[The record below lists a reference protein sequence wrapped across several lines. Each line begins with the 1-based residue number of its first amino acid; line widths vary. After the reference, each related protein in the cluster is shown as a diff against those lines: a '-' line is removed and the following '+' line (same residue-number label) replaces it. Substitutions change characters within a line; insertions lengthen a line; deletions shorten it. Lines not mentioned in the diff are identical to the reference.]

1 MATYS
6 SFKKIDTDAIVSA
19 TVASADIAA
28 NTITAT
34 NITDANVPAAAFSGT
49 VTSAKIASTIDLSG
63 KTVTYRAIVNGDISA
78 TAAIAGAKLA
88 SGAATNNLGFTP
100 INRAGDTL
108 TGQLLVP
115 SGSVAA
121 PSIVSSGDTASGI
134 NITSNNVNIVAG
146 GVSGIN
152 VNSSGFATRPNNPAF
167 LSWANAGWLYG
178 GSYGGTGEYECGS
191 IMGWSNAFQTGGT
204 NFANA
209 NGRFTAP
216 VAGYYH
222 FSTWWYLLN
231 DANTPPGYIHPFFR
245 KNNSRGWTSGGRS
258 PYLMAMHQNTNQ
270 YDDGYSH
277 TAVIDM
283 NAGDYVSIGIVWH
296 NTSASRHHA
305 AHQYFSGALIG

>member
-19 TVASADIAA
+19 TIASTDIAA
-28 NTITAT
+28 DTISAT
-34 NITDANVPAAAFSGT
+34 NIAATSVPAAAFSAT

-63 KTVTYRAIVNGDISA
+63 KTVTYRPIVNGDISA

-88 SGAATNNLGFTP
+88 AGAATTNLGFTP

-115 SGSVAA
+115 SGSVGA
-121 PSIVSSGDTASGI
+121 PSIASSGDTTSGI

-146 GVSGIN
+146 GVTGIN
-152 VNSSGFATRPNNPAF
+152 VNSSGFTTRPNNPAF
-167 LSWANAGWLYG
+167 LAWGNAGWLYA
-178 GSYGGTGEYECGS
+178 GSYGGTGERECQS
-191 IMGWSNAFQTGGT
+191 QMGFSTAFQNGGT
-204 NFANA
+204 NFSNA

-222 FSTWWYLLN
+222 FSTWYYLLN
-231 DANTPPGYIHPFFR
+231 DANTPPNYIHPFFR
-245 KNNSRGWTSGGRS
+245 KNNNRGWTSGGRS
-258 PYLMAMHQNTNQ
+258 PYLMAMHQNTNS

-277 TAVIDM
+277 TAVIDLA
-283 NAGDYVSIGIVWH
+283 AGDFVSMAIVWH
-296 NTSASRHHA
+296 GNSSRHHA